1 MNCLVECVKELRSI
15 CVEFIDFS
23 HIIQHTTYPLISY
36 NIREY
41 EPPGKTL
48 TLPPSLLTH
57 YLISAN
63 EQEALTLKNAS
74 LPRVKVTATVIFSIL
89 NSYARR
95 AQRDTRVI
103 GTLLGEVKEGVV
115 TVSGIISRCLSLV
128 SSFVRSLSASL
139 SRSQRASRSE
149 ESPSIATIIALCI
162 TSIVATTRRR

>member
-1 MNCLVECVKELRSI
+1 MGVKELRSI

-23 HIIQHTTYPLISY
+23 HIIQQTITITYH
-36 NIREY
+36 Y
-41 EPPGKTL
+41 EPPGKTH
-48 TLPPSLLTH
+48 PSLSLSPDSLCH
-57 YLISAN
+57 SSLN

-139 SRSQRASRSE
+139 NRSQRASRSE
-149 ESPSIATIIALCI
+149 ESPSIATIIALCT

>member
-1 MNCLVECVKELRSI
+1 MRSI

-48 TLPPSLLTH
+48 TSPSLSLSLSLDSLSH
-57 YLISAN
+57 LSAN

-115 TVSGIISRCLSLV
+115 TVSGIISRCLSFV